1 MKTLHLVLKHKWY
14 DKIASGEKTSE
25 YRACSPY
32 WNKRLSIWRE
42 IKGAFVCDYS
52 HMYESV
58 IFHRGYT
65 NQTMEFEIK
74 AIGITIEKNDLNL
87 PQCCEIKLGA
97 RIK

>member
-32 WNKRLSIWRE
+32 WNKRLSIWHETINGR
-42 IKGAFVCDYS
+42 VCDCS
-52 HMYESV
+52 SMYETV

-65 NQTMEFEIK
+65 AETMEFEIK
-74 AIGITIEKNDLNL
+74 FIGITTEKNDLNL
-87 PQCCEIKLGA
+87 PRCWEIKLEK
-97 RIK
+97 RVK